1 MPMILYDVTLRGV
14 SMSSLADE
22 IIIRDIVE
30 MPPTED
36 RLETKRAMHAGTR
49 ASSVIRRTLPI
60 KVVYVIRA
68 YDSTKRAEIMDQ
80 IAQWVGTGGEMT
92 ISTRPGKRLFVKQD
106 KTPHLESSLKW
117 TEDLELTLTAY
128 EQPYWEDAA
137 ETTNPKNE
145 SGSAYVNSVWSD
157 AHQQYIAATVIDVPG
172 NVDKVPVCVAFYA
185 NGDDTLTHIKLVAD
199 NTFFE
204 LENIEV
210 GPGMFG
216 GLVMIDY
223 DNESDAF
230 DTLRI
235 YDVYNDV
242 SLMANR
248 TAESSDDLLVRCGHT
263 NQLYA
268 YADAPVAVTFSTRG
282 RWL

>member
-1 MPMILYDVTLRGV
+1 MPKILYDVTLRGA
-14 SMSSLADE
+14 SMSEVDDA

-30 MPPTED
+30 MQPTED
-36 RLETKRAMHAGTR
+36 RHDTKRAMHAGTR
-49 ASSVIRRTLPI
+49 AASVIRRTLPI
-60 KVVYVIRA
+60 KVVYVIRE
-68 YDSTKRAEIMDQ
+68 YDSTKRAEIMGK
-80 IAQWVGTGGEMT
+80 IVQWVGTGGELT
-92 ISTRPGKRLFVKQD
+92 ISTRPGKRLFVKPD

-137 ETTNPKNE
+137 ETTNPKSD
-145 SGSAYVNSVWSD
+145 SGSAYVNSVWSE
-157 AHQQYIAATVIDVPG
+157 AHQKYVAATVIDVPG
-172 NVDKVPVCVAFYA
+172 NVEKVPVCVSFYG
-185 NGDDTLTHIKLVAD
+185 NGDDPVTHIKLVAD
-199 NTFFE
+199 DTFFE
-204 LENIEV
+204 LEGIEV

-223 DNESDAF
+223 DNESTMF

-235 YDVYNDV
+235 YDIYNDV
-242 SLMANR
+242 SLLAKR
-248 TAESSDDLLVRCGHT
+248 TAESNDDLLVRCGHT